1 MKRKIRLVSILYF
14 YNLFAFGQINNIE
27 LDCSTKNKCKDC
39 LKTHGYYWT
48 YFDYNSLQSHYECMF
63 FLNDSIIFNIVYFT
77 PEKKLSLLY
86 LDSVVLSLAQLEPDF
101 RNYELYRIKKDKLYF
116 RMFNDDTT
124 FFDFKAICYQ
134 TCFIMVY
141 TQWMDGKGNRRSIYK
156 VNNIFKYRYLEKL
169 PEFNV
174 DMTKFSKGMFQ
185 KFSTFKGRKYNDPFS
200 SRRPQIRSN

>member
-1 MKRKIRLVSILYF
+1 
-14 YNLFAFGQINNIE
+14 
-27 LDCSTKNKCKDC
+27 
-39 LKTHGYYWT
+39 
-48 YFDYNSLQSHYECMF
+48 MF

-77 PEKKLSLLY
+77 PEKNLSLLY

-101 RNYELYRIKKDKLYF
+101 RNYEVYRIKKDKLYF
-116 RMFNDDTT
+116 RMFNEDTT
-124 FFDFKAICYQ
+124 FFDFKAICY
-134 TCFIMVY
+134 
-141 TQWMDGKGNRRSIYK
+141 RRSIYK
-156 VNNIFKYRYLEKL
+156 VNKL